1 MFRLTTCLNGNLRLD
16 ANCLNN
22 RDMVTA
28 RRTRQFAH
36 AKQVIRAKFKLRYR
50 GTPIDQANRK
60 SLVPLGA
67 ACLASHMW
75 SGRPATRGRPGP
87 ARRCR
92 GYPASE
98 HKAFPKHS
106 TYDETGKRVKI
117 RFTASLVTIYGFPRE
132 TVPKPNTNFR
142 HSPASFFLDNVRH
155 VQLVGVPIA
164 EILIALAACNATIN
178 LALFD
183 VSCVKGDAALLEFL
197 GEFPLKRLS
206 ARENYWLCPGGWDFG
221 HPLFAHITHLDLPG
235 NPNHQWAKW
244 SPLALIPRLTHLSF
258 SEDFLNNRSIFSA
271 ILEHCKS
278 LQVLAMVF
286 PYLAMLKYVVLAL
299 ELQPSSFDPRVVFL
313 AVADRQADWET
324 EGRGGDDY
332 WIAAE
337 RLVEKHRTGDF
348 DGTFPRSALSTL
360 TDHFAQSDFAP
371 GDFGE
376 DEAKELSRESFFQI
390 A

>member
-1 MFRLTTCLNGNLRLD
+1 MF
-16 ANCLNN
+16 
-22 RDMVTA
+22 
-28 RRTRQFAH
+28 
-36 AKQVIRAKFKLRYR
+36 
-50 GTPIDQANRK
+50 
-60 SLVPLGA
+60 
-67 ACLASHMW
+67 
-75 SGRPATRGRPGP
+75 
-87 ARRCR
+87 
-92 GYPASE
+92 PAS
-98 HKAFPKHS
+98 
-106 TYDETGKRVKI
+106 RV
-117 RFTASLVTIYGFPRE
+117 TLP
-132 TVPKPNTNFR
+132 
-142 HSPASFFLDNVRH
+142 
-155 VQLVGVPIA
+155 
-164 EILIALAACNATIN
+164 
-178 LALFD
+178 
-183 VSCVKGDAALLEFL
+183 LLEFL

-271 ILEHCKS
+271 ILQHCKS

-332 WIAAE
+332 WFAAE
-337 RLVEKHRTGDF
+337 RLVEKHRTGGF